1 MVAARAASGASC
13 GSGGSCYSS
22 GSQDA
27 YEAQQRWQQKQ
38 ELDRECN
45 ALLDQ
50 KAILQA
56 ECQRFFEQK
65 TELEQEIMKASTMMT
80 QLTENLTRLKKQV
93 QESDGAKDIRGM
105 EVVMLQIQEQ
115 ELRDNIEHLE
125 NQRHGL
131 SLEVGD
137 LIQQKAE
144 VDNTNILNAE
154 PITPTDPCDHAMKDG
169 DEVDICH
176 S

>member
-1 MVAARAASGASC
+1 MSLETKDVP
-13 GSGGSCYSS
+13 
-22 GSQDA
+22 QDA

-65 TELEQEIMKASTMMT
+65 TELEQDIMKASTMMT

-115 ELRDNIEHLE
+115 ELRDNIEHIE
-125 NQRHGL
+125 NRLHMNNATRC
-131 SLEVGD
+131 ENRWV
-137 LIQQKAE
+137 
-144 VDNTNILNAE
+144 LNE
-154 PITPTDPCDHAMKDG
+154 QTRVFLVNPMKPAKTATTFAKH
-169 DEVDICH
+169 VLQVMA
-176 S
+176 